1 MNRRGFLKTSAQ
13 LALGMLL
20 ATTPIDCFASRID
33 YHPLSFYH
41 THTGEN
47 LQVNY
52 SFKKGCTFAVQRKI
66 NEFLRD
72 FRTEQVHPIDPQLLN
87 ILSQIQIFCRST
99 GVYEIISGYRSP
111 GTNQLLRERSA
122 GVAQNSLHM
131 QGKAIDIRLT
141 DVPTRK
147 IQHMAIMLRRG
158 GVGYYADSDF
168 VHIDTGDFRTW

>member
-1 MNRRGFLKTSAQ
+1 MNRRRFLMTSAQ
-13 LALGMLL
+13 LALGMVLS
-20 ATTPIDCFASRID
+20 AAPIECFANRID

-47 LQVNY
+47 LQIKY
-52 SFKKGCTFAVQRKI
+52 SPKIGCSFATQRKV

-72 FRTEQVHPIDPQLLN
+72 FRTEQVHSIDPKLLE
-87 ILSQIQIFCRST
+87 ILSQIQIFSGST
-99 GVYEIISGYRSP
+99 GTYEIISGYRSP
-111 GTNQLLRERSA
+111 ETNHLLRERSS
-122 GVAQNSLHM
+122 GVAPNSLHM
-131 QGKAIDIRLT
+131 QGKAIDIRLS

-147 IQHMAIMLRRG
+147 IQRIAIMLRRG

>member
-1 MNRRGFLKTSAQ
+1 MTSAQ

-20 ATTPIDCFASRID
+20 STAPLDCFASRIE
-33 YHPLSFYH
+33 YHPLTFYH

-47 LQVNY
+47 LQIRY
-52 SFKKGCTFAVQRKI
+52 SPKKGCSFSTQRKV

-72 FRTEQVHPIDPQLLN
+72 FRTEQVHPIDPQLLE
-87 ILSQIQIFCRST
+87 ILTQIQVFSGST
-99 GVYEIISGYRSP
+99 GTYEIISGYRSP
-111 GTNQLLRERSA
+111 ETNHLLRERSA
-122 GVAQNSLHM
+122 GVAQNSFHM

-147 IQHMAIMLRRG
+147 IQHIAIMLRRG
-158 GVGYYADSDF
+158 GVGYYPESDF